1 MLLIKVKHNSDCKDT
16 LFFLSF
22 KAFCIKKSTCHI
34 LNSKEAKYSSEGWPF
49 LLSVFLL
56 PCSSSASHEVSLS
69 EALPIVRHSPE
80 VGITNASVSFMTG
93 TFLHFIKGL
102 RFTSPAVPYVALPKQ
117 NYPLPPS
124 RMLRCQRKITFFRPP
139 VCCVAKAKLPLPPSR
154 MLRCQRNITKL
165 PPSSFAA

>member
-69 EALPIVRHSPE
+69 EALPVVRHSPK

-93 TFLHFIKGL
+93 ISLRFIKGL
-102 RFTSPAVPYVALPKQ
+102 RFISPAVPYVALPTQ
-117 NYPLPPS
+117 HYQAPALQ
-124 RMLRCQRKITFFRPP
+124 LRRLRLNLAARRRPP
-139 VCCVAKAKLPLPPSR
+139 PRAKCRAPENP
-154 MLRCQRNITKL
+154 
-165 PPSSFAA
+165 

>member
-69 EALPIVRHSPE
+69 EALPVVRHSPE
-80 VGITNASVSFMTG
+80 VGTTNASVSFMTG
-93 TFLHFIKGL
+93 ISLRFIKGL
-102 RFTSPAVPYVALPKQ
+102 RFISPAVPYVALPKQ

-124 RMLRCQRKITFFRPP
+124 RMLRCQSNFSYSRRP
-139 VCCVAKAKLPLPPSR
+139 VCCVANATL
-154 MLRCQRNITKL
+154 
-165 PPSSFAA
+165 PSSRPPASPPKSKSGGSA